1 MRNKIVAVLF
11 FALLSCVAFAQRSAI
26 QGTITQD
33 GKPLEGA
40 EVLFQGDQE
49 SGAKY
54 TLKTNKKGEFFSM
67 GIRTGM
73 YDVTISK
80 DGKPLLRRQI
90 QVSGDRNQ
98 NIFDMD
104 LTKLIAEAQQQAQT
118 QAAAPAQ
125 AQQAQGKAGAIDLCA
140 PGTVLTDEQKKKLT
154 PEQAKAFEECQ
165 RIHAANA
172 KIGNVNV
179 VLKQA
184 SAAAQAGNPDQAAQL
199 VAPVTQ
205 SNPEL
210 ALPWVQLGNYQMQS
224 AKKLTDMAQKRQAYA
239 QAAENMAKG
248 IQVAESGTDMQA
260 KKDLPKYRL
269 LYGTALESAGKH
281 DEAMKAFE
289 QTARENTAAADQ
301 KGAAVAYFNA
311 GAAATNGG
319 KSDEAVAYFDKA
331 IAADPTY
338 AEAYY
343 QKGIALMGKATT
355 DKSGKFIAPEGT
367 EQAFQKYLEMTPTG
381 QNAEAAKAMLESMG
395 SKVVTGYKKK

>member
-11 FALLSCVAFAQRSAI
+11 FALLSCAAFAQTVTI
-26 QGTITQD
+26 KGTLTD
-33 GKPLEGA
+33 NGKPVEGA
-40 EVLFQGDQE
+40 ELLFQGDQE
-49 SGAKY
+49 TRAKY
-54 TLKTNKKGEFFSM
+54 TLKTNNKGEFFSM
-67 GIRTGM
+67 GVRTGM

-80 DGKPLLRRQI
+80 DGKALLRRQM
-90 QVSGDRNQ
+90 QVGLDPRQ

-104 LTKLIAEAQQQAQT
+104 LGKLVAEAQQQA
-118 QAAAPAQ
+118 AAPAQ
-125 AQQAQGKAGAIDLCA
+125 PQAQPSGKGQAIDLCA

-172 KIGNVNV
+172 KIGNVNA

-184 SAAAQAGNPDQAAQL
+184 AAAAQAGNPDQAAQL

-205 SNPEL
+205 QNPDL

-224 AKKLTDMAQKRQAYA
+224 AKKLTDMAQKRQMYA
-239 QAAENMAKG
+239 QAAENMGKG
-248 IQVAESGTDMQA
+248 IQIAQSGTDQQA
-260 KKDLPKYRL
+260 KNDLPKYRL

-281 DEAMKAFE
+281 DDAMKAFE
-289 QTARENTAAADQ
+289 QTAQENTTAADQ

-319 KSDEAVAYFDKA
+319 KVDQAVAYFDKA

-343 QKGIALMGKATT
+343 QKGVALMGQATT

-367 EQAFQKYLEMTPTG
+367 EQAFNKYLELAPDG
-381 QNAEAAKAMLESMG
+381 PNAEPAKQMIESIG
-395 SKVVTGYKKK
+395 GKVAQGYRKKK